1 MFIKRLFVTLRVE
14 CRKTNQ
20 MTNTIEHQGIII
32 SIDDSI
38 AHVKIEQTSACA
50 SCHVKTVCGASEKSK
65 KIIDAHI
72 VDNTLKI
79 GDSVTIIGQKSL
91 GFQAILLAYVLPF
104 ALIVAILFVANI
116 FTTNELVIGTYALA
130 SLIPYFVI
138 LRLMRNKIQAKFQ
151 FYAIKE
157 TSINSTL

>member
-1 MFIKRLFVTLRVE
+1 
-14 CRKTNQ
+14 

-32 SIDDSI
+32 SIDDSV

-50 SCHVKTVCGASEKSK
+50 SCHVKTVCGASEKTE

-72 VDNTLKI
+72 VDDTLKI

-91 GFQAILLAYVLPF
+91 GIQAVLLAYVLPF
-104 ALIVAILFVANI
+104 VLIAAVLFVANI
-116 FTTNELVIGTYALA
+116 FTTNELVIGTCALT
-130 SLIPYFVI
+130 SLTPYFIV

-151 FYAIKE
+151 FYAIKK
-157 TSINSTL
+157 

>member
-50 SCHVKTVCGASEKSK
+50 SCHVKTVCGASEKSE

-79 GDSVTIIGQKSL
+79 CDSVTIIGQKSL
-91 GFQAILLAYVLPF
+91 GFQAVLLAYVLPF
-104 ALIVAILFVANI
+104 ALIVAILFVTNI
-116 FTTNELVIGTYALA
+116 FTTNELVIGTCALA

-151 FYAIKE
+151 FYAIKK
-157 TSINSTL
+157 